1 MDLVRSYP
9 RTFAWALVIGYIELI
24 LYLRQFAP

>member
-9 RTFAWALVIGYIELI
+9 RTTMWALCIAYVEML
-24 LYLRQFAP
+24 LWLAQHVP